1 MDRTSVAQ
9 GTLRLILGIVF
20 IVHGAQKLFGWFGG
34 GGVTG
39 TGDFFASLG
48 LNPGVPLGI
57 LSGAGE
63 IMGGVLLLFGV
74 WVPVAAVLLTLDM
87 LVAIAFRTSKLGF
100 INGGGVELNLLILAM
115 VAALVLVG
123 PGAYSVERFIMR
135 RRRG

>member
-1 MDRTSVAQ
+1 MSVDT
-9 GTLRLILGIVF
+9 GLLLIRVAVGLVLAA
-20 IVHGAQKLFGWFGG
+20 HGAQKLFGWFGG
-34 GGVTG
+34 GGIPG

-57 LSGAGE
+57 LSGVGE
-63 IMGGVLLLFGV
+63 IAGGVLLLFGV
-74 WVPVAAVLLTLDM
+74 WVPVAAVLLTVDM

-123 PGAYSVERFIMR
+123 PGAYSLEHFMR
-135 RRRG
+135 RRRE